1 MRQLYDIL
9 FRFGFENMTMEKQV
23 NIASYLDSTYLKTAA
38 EAGISQTETKE
49 IVINEIKEAI
59 DANFACIMIRSEF
72 IAIAKELIETSKSK
86 LKVGTVVDFP
96 FGNSTTEKKIIEA
109 KSAIE
114 SGAYDIDYVCDYN
127 AFKRGAFAKFNSD
140 ILEGTKIVLENKK
153 IVKWII
159 ETGALSADE
168 IKAIAKRISKLVQSN
183 FPQNAN
189 KVFIKTSTGY
199 YGDYGATV
207 KDVKAIKSVAG
218 NLQIKAS
225 GGISS
230 LNDCLEIIK
239 AGATRIGTSKAVFIN
254 NEKHENEF

>member
-1 MRQLYDIL
+1 
-9 FRFGFENMTMEKQV
+9 MEKHV
-23 NIASYLDSTYLKTAA
+23 NIAAYLDSTYLKTAA
-38 EAGISQTETKE
+38 ESGISVIETKE
-49 IVINEIKEAI
+49 IVINSIKEAI
-59 DANFACIMIRSEF
+59 DKKFACVMIRPKF
-72 IAIAKELIETSKSK
+72 IALANELIETSKSK

-96 FGNSTTEKKIIEA
+96 FGNSSTEQKIIEA
-109 KSAIE
+109 KLAIQ

-127 AFKRGAFAKFNSD
+127 AFKRASFGKFDSD
-140 ILEGTKIVLENKK
+140 IIEGTRLVLGNKK

-168 IKAIAKRISKLVQSN
+168 IRNITKRISKLVQSN

-207 KDVKAIKSVAG
+207 RDVKRIKSVAG

-230 LNDCLEIIK
+230 LTDCLEMIK
-239 AGATRIGTSKAVFIN
+239 AGATRIGTSKAVFIYN
-254 NEKHENEF
+254 QSLKNEF

>member
-1 MRQLYDIL
+1 
-9 FRFGFENMTMEKQV
+9 MEKQV
-23 NIASYLDSTYLKTAA
+23 NIAGYLDSTYLKTSA
-38 EAGISQTETKE
+38 EAGVLEIETKE
-49 IVINEIKEAI
+49 IVINVIKEAI
-59 DANFACIMIRSEF
+59 DAKFACIMIRSEF
-72 IAIAKELIETSKSK
+72 IAIAKELIEKSKSK
-86 LKVGTVVDFP
+86 LKIGTVVDFP
-96 FGNSTTEKKIIEA
+96 FGNSTTEQKIIEA

-127 AFKRGAFAKFNSD
+127 AFKRGAFAKFDSD
-140 ILEGTKIVLENKK
+140 ILEGTKIVLGNKK

-168 IKAIAKRISKLVQSN
+168 IRDIAKRISKLVKSN

-199 YGDYGATV
+199 YGGYGATV

-225 GGISS
+225 GGMSN
-230 LNDCLEIIK
+230 LKDCLELIK
-239 AGATRIGTSKAVFIN
+239 AGATRIGTSKAVFIYN
-254 NEKHENEF
+254 QSLENEL

>member
-1 MRQLYDIL
+1 
-9 FRFGFENMTMEKQV
+9 MEKQV
-23 NIASYLDSTYLKTAA
+23 NIAGYIDSTYLKTAA
-38 EAGISQTETKE
+38 ESGISEIETKE
-49 IVINEIKEAI
+49 IVVNSIKEAI
-59 DANFACIMIRSEF
+59 DAKFACIMIRSEF

-96 FGNSTTEKKIIEA
+96 FGNSTTKLKITEA
-109 KSAIE
+109 KLAVE

-127 AFKRGAFAKFNSD
+127 AFKRGDFAKFDAD
-140 ILEGTKIVLENKK
+140 ILEGTSLVLANKK

-183 FPQNAN
+183 FPKNAN

-199 YGDYGATV
+199 YGGYGATV

-225 GGISS
+225 GGMSS
-230 LNDCLEIIK
+230 LNDCLEMIN
-239 AGATRIGTSKAVFIN
+239 AGANRIGTSKAVFIYN
-254 NEKHENEF
+254 QSLENEF